1 MKVISKQR
9 NSRMCII
16 CGMDNPLGVKAPF
29 YNMEDKSVMTVF
41 SFRKEHQSYPLRTHG
56 GMITAMLDELGMR
69 AVWVRDESI
78 LGVTMDISVR
88 FRKPVPY
95 DEKLIGKGQITFEN
109 SMFVKSLATISNEKG
124 DVLAEADIKY
134 IKRKVDQIATGMDEH
149 SEMCYLINDDIKEIN
164 LDSK

>member
-1 MKVISKQR
+1 
-9 NSRMCII
+9 
-16 CGMDNPLGVKAPF
+16 
-29 YNMEDKSVMTVF
+29 
-41 SFRKEHQSYPLRTHG
+41 
-56 GMITAMLDELGMR
+56 MITAMLDELGMR